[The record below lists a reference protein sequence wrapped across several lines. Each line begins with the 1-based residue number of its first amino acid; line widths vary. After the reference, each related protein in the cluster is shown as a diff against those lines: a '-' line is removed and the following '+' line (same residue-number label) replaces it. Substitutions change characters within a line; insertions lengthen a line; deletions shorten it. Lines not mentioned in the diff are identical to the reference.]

1 MDEEI
6 YTTKEVAAFIKVSAK
21 TVGNPVWRRS
31 VGLPAI
37 RLGRELRFRESDVK
51 KCLEGRREVLELR

>member
-1 MDEEI
+1 MDEHI
-6 YTTKEVAAFIKVSAK
+6 YTTKEVAAFMKISKK

-31 VGLPAI
+31 VGLAAI
-37 RLGRELRFRESDVK
+37 RPGRELRFRESDVQ